1 MLKKRKG
8 QTNLDRDTRSN
19 IEYFFKLL
27 LNNLELI
34 EQVKYKTDIEKIFSM
49 IDYENNGY
57 ISIEEVNFIY
67 SAENYFA
74 QK

>member
-1 MLKKRKG
+1 LLKKRKG